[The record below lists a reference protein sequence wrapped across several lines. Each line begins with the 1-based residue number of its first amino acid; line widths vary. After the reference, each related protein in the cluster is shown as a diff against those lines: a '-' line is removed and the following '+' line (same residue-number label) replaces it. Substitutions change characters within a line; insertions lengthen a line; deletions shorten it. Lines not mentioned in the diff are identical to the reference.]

1 MKLYELM
8 KNIAQVDIPDTEVS
22 GVTCDTR
29 SEIKPGTVFV
39 CIKGKT
45 FDGHDAAKDMVAKGC
60 SVVVCEKDL
69 GLENQIIVEDTR
81 GAYPRMCAN
90 WFGNPQDKL
99 SLIGVTGTNGKTTIT
114 TMIKK
119 VLTSLGCKVGL
130 IGTCQN
136 EIGDSIYPTSRT
148 TPEPYD
154 LYELFDKMVKAGCQ
168 YAVMEVS
175 SQGLEQKRV
184 AACTYQVGIFTNLT
198 QDHLDVHGTMENYY
212 LAKKELFECVRQ
224 DENGENDED
233 GEDEEEQPED
243 GASHLLTGGIDD
255 LCSVF
260 CHVCH
265 LLRPHRRVFSR
276 RCYTRW

>member
-148 TPEPYD
+148 TTEPYHN
-154 LYELFDKMVKAGCQ
+154 YELVSKLVKARCQ
-168 YAVMEVS
+168 YALM
-175 SQGLEQKRV
+175 
-184 AACTYQVGIFTNLT
+184 
-198 QDHLDVHGTMENYY
+198 
-212 LAKKELFECVRQ
+212 
-224 DENGENDED
+224 
-233 GEDEEEQPED
+233 
-243 GASHLLTGGIDD
+243 
-255 LCSVF
+255 
-260 CHVCH
+260 
-265 LLRPHRRVFSR
+265 
-276 RCYTRW
+276 